1 MTAPYR
7 EAEPHPIVSD
17 EVELRPIDWL
27 AAKKSRLGT
36 STSVAMMALAVVAGV
51 LLLPLVT
58 ELQFAL
64 LGGRAYGALTGLI
77 AFIPP
82 VALAFVASLAV
93 GRLLLRVRSRAWLQR
108 AEREFGVPQE
118 QVRWVVDESAGRDG

>member
-7 EAEPHPIVSD
+7 EAKPHSIVSD
-17 EVELRPIDWL
+17 EVELRAIDWL

-36 STSVAMMALAVVAGV
+36 TTSVVMMALAAVAGV
-51 LLLPLVT
+51 LLLPLAT

-64 LGGRAYGALTGLI
+64 LGGMAYGALTGLI
-77 AFIPP
+77 ALVPP
-82 VALAFVASLAV
+82 VALAFMASLAV
-93 GRLLLRVRSRAWLQR
+93 GRVLVRVRSRAWLVK

-118 QVRWVVDESAGRDG
+118 RLRWVVEEGAPPE